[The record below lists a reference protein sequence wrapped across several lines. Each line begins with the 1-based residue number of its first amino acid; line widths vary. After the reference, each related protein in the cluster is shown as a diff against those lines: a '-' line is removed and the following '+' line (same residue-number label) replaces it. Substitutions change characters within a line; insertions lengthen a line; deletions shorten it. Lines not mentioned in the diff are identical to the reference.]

1 QRRRAGRTSSQPWPC
16 VVDCGGGASAG
27 DCIVRVRR
35 GAMSVLLPGSHY
47 PLGAKWDGEGVNF
60 AIFSEHAERVELC
73 LFSADG
79 MHETKR
85 LTMPG
90 LTDHV
95 WHGYLPRAA
104 PGTVCG
110 YRVHGPWDI

>member
-1 QRRRAGRTSSQPWPC
+1 
-16 VVDCGGGASAG
+16 
-27 DCIVRVRR
+27 
-35 GAMSVLLPGSHY
+35 MSVLLPGSHY

-90 LTDHV
+90 LTVNVRWSTAVLSLYCVVSSWTSIMGPSLARPPGD
-95 WHGYLPRAA
+95 PRRRAA
-104 PGTVCG
+104 RRACRRTRAGCG
-110 YRVHGPWDI
+110 